1 LDEVKAMRFKLGATA
16 LLMAFAT
23 AAPGAAPASPGYH
36 LAGQIHGP
44 DGGWDLA
51 SVDPAAH
58 RLYVAK
64 ADGVMAVDLRT
75 GAVTPNIVRTQR
87 GHAAFVI
94 PGTHDVIST
103 DGNANR
109 ATIFDG
115 LSGKVRATFAT
126 GKKPDAVAF
135 DPATRTL
142 WVMAPDDGAI
152 NVVDPRTARVIATVA
167 VGGSLELGAA
177 DGKGRMFVNVED
189 RNDVAVIDTRA
200 RKLVTRFPL
209 KGCDGPT
216 GIIYA
221 PAARELVS
229 ACANGVAIVSRP
241 DGAFVASLPIGPHP
255 DGAVYDPRRGLALI
269 PSGGDGTL
277 SVIAL
282 APTPH
287 VVQRIAT
294 AKSART
300 IALDPVTGR
309 VYLPAA
315 DFPPQVGAGRPKM
328 LPGTFRVLV
337 VDPGK

>member
-1 LDEVKAMRFKLGATA
+1 MRIKLGATA
-16 LLMAFAT
+16 LLLAN
-23 AAPGAAPASPGYH
+23 AAAASGAAPASPGYH
-36 LAGQIHGP
+36 VTGQIPGP
-44 DGGWDLA
+44 DGGWDLV

-64 ADGVMAVDLRT
+64 SDGVMAIDLRT
-75 GAVTPNIVRTQR
+75 GAVTPNMVATQR
-87 GHAAFVI
+87 GHAAFAI

-115 LSGKVRATFAT
+115 LTGKVRATFAT

-135 DPATRTL
+135 DPVTRTL

-152 NVVDPRTARVIATVA
+152 NVVDPRTARVVATVA
-167 VGGSLELGAA
+167 VGGSLELGAT
-177 DGKGRMFVNVED
+177 DGKGRLFVNVED

-216 GIIYA
+216 GIVYA

-241 DGAFVASLPIGPHP
+241 DGSFVASLPIGPRP
-255 DGAVYDPRRGLALI
+255 DGAAYDARRGLALI
-269 PSGGDGTL
+269 PSGGDGILTI
-277 SVIAL
+277 IAL
-282 APTPH
+282 TPSPH
-287 VVQRIAT
+287 VVERITT

-300 IALDPVTGR
+300 IALDPLTGR

-315 DFPPQVGAGRPKM
+315 DFPPQIGTERPKM